1 MFNPLTPS
9 EMVVAIGIAA
19 RTTARGDGE
28 LDEFDRGQLMSAYSA
43 TRHLAIEIESFQG
56 ELSARCAAIAAA
68 ADAASDRDVAIDAG
82 APGASA
88 GELAALAARLRA
100 AHDAQTAGDAIGEL
114 LDLCRAH
121 GLTALR
127 GEIRTQLRAL
137 CDAEVTLLADGIET
151 GRG

>member
-9 EMVVAIGIAA
+9 EMVAAIGMAA

-56 ELSARCAAIAAA
+56 ELSVRCTAIA
-68 ADAASDRDVAIDAG
+68 DAIDA
-82 APGASA
+82 A
-88 GELAALAARLRA
+88 GDRDGDGDAGVGALAARLRA
-100 AHDAQTAGDAIGEL
+100 SPDAQAAGDAIAEL
-114 LDLCRAH
+114 LDLCREQ
-121 GLTALR
+121 GRVALR

-137 CDAEVTLLADGIET
+137 CDAEVTLLADGIEA
-151 GRG
+151 GRA